1 MYKITQI
8 DETTFKL
15 IDPNANFISN
25 LYTGCVCY
33 IDEGY
38 VKISETDAF
47 ENTARILKN
56 TKNELLM
63 VTNAKQLKYL
73 LENGVKKYAI
83 GDLNALAQNK
93 IKFIYQSQL

>member
-8 DETTFKL
+8 DETAFKL
-15 IDPNANFISN
+15 IDPNADFYPN
-25 LYTGCVCY
+25 LYAGHVCY

-38 VKISETDAF
+38 VKISETEVF

-56 TKNELLM
+56 TKTELLM
-63 VTNAKQLKYL
+63 VANPKQLKYL
-73 LENGVKKYAI
+73 LENGVTKYAI

-93 IKFIYQSQL
+93 IKFI